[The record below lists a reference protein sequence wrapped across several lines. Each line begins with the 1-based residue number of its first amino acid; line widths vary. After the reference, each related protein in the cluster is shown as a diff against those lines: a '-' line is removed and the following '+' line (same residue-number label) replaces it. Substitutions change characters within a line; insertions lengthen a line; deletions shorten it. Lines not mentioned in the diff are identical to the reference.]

1 MTMMWWARGITF
13 VNAVVLAPEGRIGH
27 TLRVKGERVD
37 GVDVAPEPGD
47 VVVDLNGAIA
57 LPGLVNAHDH
67 LELNT
72 LPRLKWRDRHLNVR
86 EWIADFQPRFDS
98 DPRLTALGPENLC
111 DRLWVGAL
119 KNLLSGVTTV
129 CHHNP
134 MHATLRR
141 AFPLRVVRRF
151 TFSHSLQIDGT
162 ALAARHHAT
171 PEDQSWVVHAAE
183 GVDAE
188 AHAEVPM
195 LHRLGC
201 VDGRT
206 VLVHGVGLCPE
217 TAAASIEA
225 GAGLVWCPSSNDWLF
240 GTTADVRAFDDADRL
255 ALGTDSRMSGAGD
268 LLDEMRAAFAT
279 RQVSSES
286 LVRLVTTAAAQLLKL
301 DAAARLTRGTVADI
315 AVIRSAGRD
324 PFDTLA
330 GATRADVLMT
340 MVAGAPAVGVCELRD
355 VFAAARTPFVNA
367 TVDGS
372 PRLVARWIGRRAAN
386 LSSGEPGFEVEAA

>member
-1 MTMMWWARGITF
+1 
-13 VNAVVLAPEGRIGH
+13 
-27 TLRVKGERVD
+27 
-37 GVDVAPEPGD
+37 VDVAPEPGD
-47 VVVDLNGAIA
+47 LVVDLNGAIVLA
-57 LPGLVNAHDH
+57 GLVNAHDH

-72 LPRLKWRDRHLNVR
+72 LPRLKWRARHLNVR

-98 DPRLTALGPENLC
+98 DPRLSVLRPENLC

-119 KNLLSGVTTV
+119 KNLLAGVTTV

-134 MHATLRR
+134 IHATLRR

-171 PEDQSWVVHAAE
+171 PEDQPWVVHAAE
-183 GVDAE
+183 GVDEE
-188 AHAEVPM
+188 ARAEVPT

-201 VDGRT
+201 IDART
-206 VLVHGVGLCPE
+206 VLVHGVAICPA
-217 TAAASIEA
+217 TAAAAIDA

-268 LLDEMRAAFAT
+268 LLDELRVAFAT

-286 LVRLVTTAAAQLLKL
+286 LVRLVTA
-301 DAAARLTRGTVADI
+301 AAARLLKLGASARLTPGATADLAIIRG
-315 AVIRSAGRD
+315 AGRD
-324 PFDTLA
+324 PFDTVA
-330 GATRADVLMT
+330 AATRADVLLT
-340 MVAGAPAVGVCELRD
+340 MVGGAPTVGAPELRE
-355 VFAAARTPFVNA
+355 VFSAARTPVVNA

-372 PRLVARWIGRRAAN
+372 PRLVSRWIGRRAAR
-386 LSSGEPGFEVEAA
+386 LGSGEPGFEVEAA

>member
-1 MTMMWWARGITF
+1 MTWWARGITF
-13 VNAVVLAPEGRIGH
+13 VNAVVLAPEGRVCH

-37 GVDVAPEPGD
+37 GVDVAPAPGD
-47 VVVDLNGAIA
+47 LVVDLNGAIA

-86 EWIADFQPRFDS
+86 EWIADFQPRFATDQ
-98 DPRLTALGPENLC
+98 RLTRLGPDNLC
-111 DRLWVGAL
+111 DRLWVGGL

-134 MHATLRR
+134 VHAALRR
-141 AFPLRVVRRF
+141 GFPLRVVRRF

-171 PEDQSWVVHAAE
+171 PEGQPWVVHAAE
-183 GVDAE
+183 GVDDEARAE
-188 AHAEVPM
+188 LPT

-206 VLVHGVGLCPE
+206 VLVHGVAVCPT
-217 TAAASIEA
+217 TAAAAIDA

-268 LLDEMRAAFAT
+268 LLDEMRAAYAT

-286 LVRLVTTAAAQLLKL
+286 LVRLVTAAAAQLLKL
-301 DAAARLTRGTVADI
+301 DAAGRLTPGAAAD
-315 AVIRSAGRD
+315 VVLIRSAGRD

-340 MVAGAPAVGVCELRD
+340 MVAGAPAVGVPELGD
-355 VFAAARTPFVNA
+355 VFAASRTPAVDA
-367 TVDGS
+367 AVDGS
-372 PRLVARWIGRRAAN
+372 PRLVARWIGRRAAR
-386 LSSGEPGFEVEAA
+386 LSVGEPGFEVEAA

>member
-1 MTMMWWARGITF
+1 MMWWARGITF
-13 VNAVVLAPEGRIGH
+13 VNAVVLAPEGRVCH
-27 TLRVKGERVD
+27 TLRIKGERVD

-47 VVVDLNGAIA
+47 LVVDLNGAIA

-98 DPRLTALGPENLC
+98 DPRLAALGPENLC

-151 TFSHSLQIDGT
+151 TFSHSLQIDGA
-162 ALAARHHAT
+162 ALATRHHAT
-171 PEDQSWVVHAAE
+171 PEDQPWVVHAAE
-183 GVDAE
+183 GVDEE
-188 AHAEVPM
+188 AQAEVPT

-206 VLVHGVGLCPE
+206 VLVHGVGLCPA
-217 TAAASIEA
+217 TAATAIEA

-255 ALGTDSRMSGAGD
+255 ALGTDSRMSGTGD

-301 DAAARLTRGTVADI
+301 DAAARLSPGAAADI
-315 AVIRSAGRD
+315 VVIRGAGRD

-330 GATRADVLMT
+330 AAARADVLMT
-340 MVAGAPAVGVCELRD
+340 MVAGAPAVGVPELRD
-355 VFAAARTPFVNA
+355 VFAAARTPFVSA

-372 PRLVARWIGRRAAN
+372 ERLVARWIGRRVAT